1 MPNGIMKTQFLSK
14 TFGNFDAA
22 SRFARQVSARSNVS
36 VRLSFDGETGYW
48 RAIYVDGD
56 SVRGGQEKKS
66 HQGTPRTVAKRS
78 ETPRSEAPRQG
89 EWSDHIEF
97 CADEANAHN
106 EQGSPWYEE
115 YYLSTRHIRSQM
127 FRYQDLCNA
136 CDRPVEYCACGG

>member
-1 MPNGIMKTQFLSK
+1 MKTQILSK

-48 RAIYVDGD
+48 RAIYVDG
-56 SVRGGQEKKS
+56 SSAPAAETQKS
-66 HQGTPRTVAKRS
+66 QQDAPGAVDARSRTKPIT
-78 ETPRSEAPRQG
+78 ETPRKG

-97 CADEANAHN
+97 CAEEATADN
-106 EQGSPWYEE
+106 EKGSPWYEE
-115 YYLSTRHIRSQM
+115 HYLSTRHIRSQM